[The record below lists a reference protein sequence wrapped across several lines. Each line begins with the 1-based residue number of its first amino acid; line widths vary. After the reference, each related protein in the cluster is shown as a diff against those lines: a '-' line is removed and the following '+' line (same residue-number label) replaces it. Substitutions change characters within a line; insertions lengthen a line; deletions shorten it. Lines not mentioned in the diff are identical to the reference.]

1 MTVHPRL
8 GSTLLVGAAL
18 LWFAAPNVTAAQDAM
33 ELDLAFKNGQLGTH
47 ASEVRQERRRD
58 PGANSVVATTKRS
71 WRRRTGSSR

>member
-8 GSTLLVGAAL
+8 VSTLLVGADL
-18 LWFAAPNVTAAQDAM
+18 LWLAASNVAAAQDAM

-47 ASEVRQERRRD
+47 IPEGRQGRRD

-71 WRRRTGSSR
+71 WRGRTGSSR